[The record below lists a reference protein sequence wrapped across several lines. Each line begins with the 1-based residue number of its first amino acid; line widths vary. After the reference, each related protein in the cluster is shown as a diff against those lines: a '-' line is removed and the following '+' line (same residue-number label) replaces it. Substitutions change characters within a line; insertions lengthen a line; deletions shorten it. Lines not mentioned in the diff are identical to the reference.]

1 MSADADTLR
10 ALHEEGGK
18 LTPKLRAYALRC
30 GVRHG
35 KEMDV
40 VQTALLQI
48 GEGTRRWNHEAF
60 PTFPGFALSVV
71 RSLAEHDKRIG
82 PARFERPES
91 DDPYAQ
97 PAAST
102 PNPED
107 LQLMREE
114 DEAYE
119 AMMNTLASSF
129 PDDEVCRSMVL
140 LAKEGVREPR
150 VIAERLGLS
159 ESSVR
164 AARKRLRYALDRIAS
179 RGRLPEADL
188 RRERE
193 LDRAAEEIEAMRDED
208 VARELA
214 EAEARVTPEIVPS
227 RRRRR
232 VVLLL
237 AALALAAGL
246 LLVLVG
252 GNRAPGLGD
261 RPAAHPASSVDASP
275 ASGR

>member
-1 MSADADTLR
+1 MGADAETLR
-10 ALHEEGGK
+10 ALHEEGAK

-30 GVRHG
+30 GVRYG

-60 PTFPGFALSVV
+60 ATFSGFALSVV

-91 DDPYAQ
+91 DDPYSQ
-97 PAAST
+97 PASST
-102 PNPED
+102 PNPEA
-107 LQLMREE
+107 LQLMRED
-114 DEAYE
+114 DEAYA
-119 AMMNTLASSF
+119 AMMNELAASF

-159 ESSVR
+159 EAVVR
-164 AARKRLRYALDRIAS
+164 AARKRLRYAIDRITS
-179 RGRLPEADL
+179 RGRRPEADL
-188 RRERE
+188 RREME
-193 LDRAAEEIEAMRDED
+193 LDRAAEEIEAMRDAE

-214 EAEARVTPEIVPS
+214 EAEARVGPEIARIQP
-227 RRRRR
+227 RRR
-232 VVLLL
+232 VALLL
-237 AALALAAGL
+237 AVVALVVGL
-246 LLVLVG
+246 LLFLVFG
-252 GNRAPGLGD
+252 GRRAPDLGVA
-261 RPAAHPASSVDASP
+261 RPASSVDASP
-275 ASGR
+275 ASGLPR